1 MKLSGIYAPITT
13 PFDASGDLSTPA
25 VASNCR
31 TLMGVGIDGIVVA
44 GSTGEAPLLDERE
57 REALLSSVRGAVG
70 SKQVLMGIGAES
82 TRLTIT
88 RARAA
93 ASAGADAV
101 LCVAPHYYGAGAT
114 PDAALKAHYTAV
126 ADASPLPVVL
136 YSIPKYMHFPLS
148 ASLVADLAQHKNI
161 VGIKDSSGDMAILNG
176 YIPAQSETFTV
187 ITGNGAQFL
196 NGLRA
201 GVRGGILA
209 VSIFAPTLSR
219 TVFDSHVAGNAAAAD
234 AAQELL
240 APLAMEIVGRLGIPG
255 VKAATDLVGLV
266 GGAVRMPL
274 VDLDSA
280 GKARVATLLSQ
291 AHVSG
296 ISELRGAAA

>member
-13 PFDASGDLSTPA
+13 PFDASGDVDA
-25 VASNCR
+25 AAAASNCR
-31 TLMGVGIDGIVVA
+31 ALIAAGLDGIVVA

-57 REALLSSVRGAVG
+57 RETLLASVRSATPG
-70 SKQVLMGIGAES
+70 KQVLMGIGAES

-88 RARAA
+88 RAKAA
-93 ASAGADAV
+93 AAGGADAV

-126 ADASPLPVVL
+126 ADASPIPLAL

-148 ASLVADLAQHKNI
+148 ASLVAELAQHENI
-161 VGIKDSSGDMAILNG
+161 VGIKDSSGDMTILNG
-176 YIPAQSETFTV
+176 YMPAQSDSFTV
-187 ITGNGAQFL
+187 ITGNGGQFL

-209 VSIFAPTLSR
+209 VSVFAPTLSR
-219 TVFDSHVAGNAAAAD
+219 TVFNSHVAGNTAAAD

-240 APLAMEIVGRLGIPG
+240 TPPAMEIVGRLGIPAI
-255 VKAATDLVGLV
+255 KAACDLVGLV
-266 GGAVRMPL
+266 GGKVRMPL
-274 VDLDSA
+274 VDLDA
-280 GKARVATLLSQ
+280 TGKARVATLLSQ
-291 AHVSG
+291 AHVTG
-296 ISELRGAAA
+296 IAEMKGAA